1 MPIEEPEKKCM
12 PSDVVVSSP
21 SVANRADKIE
31 DLRYVARQPIM
42 DLRGRVYAYELLSR
56 NGREQSFSGDT
67 NLASR
72 VMLDNTLVFG
82 LEKLTGG
89 LTAFV
94 NCTQDVLTSDLVAV
108 LPPSLFVL
116 EILETVEPTPEVIES
131 CRKLK
136 SHGFRLALD
145 DFIWKP
151 EYEPLVKLADYIKV
165 DFTLSGPK
173 ERRELI
179 RRLSGLPVTLLAEKV
194 ETQEEYRQAREE
206 GFTLIQGYYF
216 CRPELIENRQIPTNR
231 LTHIEILRMLRQ
243 ETMDLRELAKLVKQD
258 TSLTYRLLRLI
269 NSPAMG
275 IRQRVNSV
283 LDALVVVGED
293 AFRRI
298 ATLAITSELNA
309 NQPVELLRMAFVRAR
324 FCELTAEKCGL
335 DATEQYLLGLLSLLP
350 AMLRLPMDRLAPEL
364 PLREAIRQA
373 LTGEPAP
380 EGRLLAWLREYE
392 CGNWDGCDAVAQT
405 YGLEQEEL
413 VQAYGLAI
421 EWAESALRF
430 A

>member
-1 MPIEEPEKKCM
+1 M
-12 PSDVVVSSP
+12 PSEVVKASP
-21 SVANRADKIE
+21 TAANQAEKTDG
-31 DLRYVARQPIM
+31 LRYVARQPIM
-42 DLRGRVYAYELLSR
+42 DLLGRVYAYELLFR
-56 NGREQSFSGDT
+56 NGHEQSFSGDC

-72 VMLDNTLVFG
+72 IMLDNTMVFG

-94 NCTQDVLTSDLVAV
+94 NCTEEVLTSDLVAV

-116 EILETVEPTPEVIES
+116 EVLETVEPTPEVIEA

-136 SHGFRLALD
+136 AHGFRLALD

-151 EYEPLVKLADYIKV
+151 EFEPLIKLADYIKV

-179 RRLSGLPVTLLAEKV
+179 SRLKGSSRLNGASVTLLAEKV
-194 ETQEEYRQAREE
+194 ETQEEFRQAREE

-216 CRPELIENRQIPTNR
+216 CRPELIENRQIPSNR
-231 LTHIEILRMLRQ
+231 LSQIEILRMLR
-243 ETMDLRELAKLVKQD
+243 EESMDLRELAGLVKRD
-258 TSLTYRLLRLI
+258 ASLTYRLLRLI

-309 NQPVELLRMAFVRAR
+309 NQPVELLRMAFVRGR
-324 FCELTAEKCGL
+324 FCELAAARCGL

-350 AMLRLPMDRLAPEL
+350 AMLQLPMERLAPEL
-364 PLREAIRQA
+364 PLRESIRQA
-373 LTGEPAP
+373 LNGEPNP
-380 EGRLLAWLREYE
+380 EGSLLEWVREYE
-392 CGNWDGCDAVAQT
+392 RGNWDSCDAVAQT
-405 YGLEQEEL
+405 HGLKQEDL
-413 VQAYGLAI
+413 VRAYGSAI
-421 EWAESALRF
+421 EWAESALRL

>member
-1 MPIEEPEKKCM
+1 MPPE
-12 PSDVVVSSP
+12 VLVSTP
-21 SVANRADKIE
+21 VAAERTEKTE
-31 DLRYVARQPIM
+31 GLRYVARQPIL
-42 DLRGRVYAYELLSR
+42 DLYGRVYAYELLSR
-56 NGREQSFSGDT
+56 NGHEQSFSGDC

-89 LTAFV
+89 LTAFI
-94 NCTQDVLTSDLVAV
+94 NCTQEVLTSDLVAV

-116 EILETVEPTPEVIES
+116 EVLETVEPTPEVIAA
-131 CRKLK
+131 CRRLK
-136 SHGFRLALD
+136 AHGFRLALD

-151 EYEPLVKLADYIKV
+151 EYEPLIKLADYVKV

-179 RRLSGLPVTLLAEKV
+179 QRLKGVPVTLLAEKV
-194 ETQEEYRQAREE
+194 ETQDEYRQAREE

-216 CRPELIENRQIPTNR
+216 CRPELIENRQIPSNR
-231 LTHIEILRMLRQ
+231 LSHIEILRMLR
-243 ETMDLRELAKLVKQD
+243 EESMDLRELADLVKRD
-258 TSLTYRLLRLI
+258 ASLTYRLLRLI

-275 IRQRVNSV
+275 MRQRVHSV

-298 ATLAITSELNA
+298 ATLAIASEMNA
-309 NQPVELLRMAFVRAR
+309 NQPMELLRMAFVRGR
-324 FCELTAEKCGL
+324 FCEVAAGTCGL
-335 DATEQYLLGLLSLLP
+335 DRTEQYLLGLLSLLP
-350 AMLRLPMDRLAPEL
+350 AMLRLPMERLAPEL
-364 PLREAIRQA
+364 PLREAIRVA
-373 LTGEPAP
+373 LNGESVP
-380 EGRLLAWLREYE
+380 EGRLLEWLREYE
-392 CGNWDGCDAVAQT
+392 RGNWDGCDAVAQAH
-405 YGLEQEEL
+405 GLEQEEL
-413 VQAYGLAI
+413 VRCYGSAI